1 MNRPHD
7 DNAAIELRLLTEDD
21 LPMLHD
27 WLNRPHIVEWWQ
39 GNRPTLQQVRDHY
52 LPRVLAQEKVTPY
65 IGLLHGKPFAYAQSY
80 VAMGAGGGWW
90 EDETDPGVRGIDQS
104 IADPEL
110 LGRGFGTQLVKTL
123 VRLVFADPRVTKVQT
138 DPAPDNLRA
147 IRCYEK
153 AGFRKVRE
161 IVTPDGPAIYML
173 QHRPVSAGGLTL
185 PRPDLLQLTRR
196 PALEADVQFLLELR
210 RQAMGPVHT
219 AARVDQ
225 SPEHSVA
232 RVRSNF
238 DCAEIIEL
246 NGRPI
251 GLLKVIRSPTEW
263 RVSQIQLLPEH
274 QGKAIGTKLL
284 EEVLANAR
292 AAGLVVTLSALK
304 INPAVRLYRRLG
316 FTTETESEKSVS
328 MTVTPT

>member
-1 MNRPHD
+1 
-7 DNAAIELRLLTEDD
+7 
-21 LPMLHD
+21 
-27 WLNRPHIVEWWQ
+27 
-39 GNRPTLQQVRDHY
+39 
-52 LPRVLAQEKVTPY
+52 
-65 IGLLHGKPFAYAQSY
+65 
-80 VAMGAGGGWW
+80 
-90 EDETDPGVRGIDQS
+90 
-104 IADPEL
+104 
-110 LGRGFGTQLVKTL
+110 
-123 VRLVFADPRVTKVQT
+123 
-138 DPAPDNLRA
+138 
-147 IRCYEK
+147 
-153 AGFRKVRE
+153 
-161 IVTPDGPAIYML
+161 
-173 QHRPVSAGGLTL
+173 
-185 PRPDLLQLTRR
+185 LLQLTRR
-196 PALEADVQFLLELR
+196 PALEADVPFLLELR

-219 AARVDQ
+219 AAGVDQ
-225 SPEHSVA
+225 SPEHTVA

-274 QGKAIGTKLL
+274 QGKGIGTKLL

-328 MTVTPT
+328 MTVTPP